1 MFRVLVYG
9 MLNIGCKLWNLV
21 ALGPETG
28 ETNGG
33 AKRWWIL
40 RTQPPL
46 TAVVWEIQEACIE
59 WTLVIHQGSK
69 SQPTVG
75 ITSFEWSLACTEFD
89 SVKNWQLIH
98 CVNLEKSCRKNL
110 LVLVLNFRII
120 FIIKNLSYKKKPS
133 QKTIKLVLKCPTR
146 HPSLIYFQVQMYSNI
161 VFDLLDKQDRKYSCI
176 WSYIFESKVLRF
188 SQI

>member
-1 MFRVLVYG
+1 MYRVNSSNSPRQQKPANCWYY
-9 MLNIGCKLWNLV
+9 KL
-21 ALGPETG
+21 
-28 ETNGG
+28 
-33 AKRWWIL
+33 
-40 RTQPPL
+40 
-46 TAVVWEIQEACIE
+46 
-59 WTLVIHQGSK
+59 
-69 SQPTVG
+69 
-75 ITSFEWSLACTEFD
+75 EWSLACTEFD
-89 SVKNWQLIH
+89 SVKNRQLIH

-161 VFDLLDKQDRKYSCI
+161 VFALLDKQDRKYSCI

>member
-1 MFRVLVYG
+1 MFRELVYG
-9 MLNIGCKLWNLV
+9 MLNIGCKLWKIV

-46 TAVVWEIQEACIE
+46 TAVVREIQEACIE

-75 ITSFEWSLACTEFD
+75 ITSFNEVW
-89 SVKNWQLIH
+89 
-98 CVNLEKSCRKNL
+98 
-110 LVLVLNFRII
+110 LV
-120 FIIKNLSYKKKPS
+120 
-133 QKTIKLVLKCPTR
+133 Q
-146 HPSLIYFQVQMYSNI
+146 SLI
-161 VFDLLDKQDRKYSCI
+161 LLGIDN
-176 WSYIFESKVLRF
+176 
-188 SQI
+188 